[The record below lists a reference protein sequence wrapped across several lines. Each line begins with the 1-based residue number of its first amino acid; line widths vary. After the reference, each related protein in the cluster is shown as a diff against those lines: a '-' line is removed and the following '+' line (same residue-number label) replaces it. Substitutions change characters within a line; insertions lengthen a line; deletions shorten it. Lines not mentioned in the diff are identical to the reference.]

1 MGPVS
6 GTVDPLAV
14 VQTLVTMAVGSVDIG
29 PRVGFVSECVG
40 VVLGFLQH
48 LTAQKIAATSTM
60 THSMTAP
67 TVA

>member
-6 GTVDPLAV
+6 GLIGCSADIG
-14 VQTLVTMAVGSVDIG
+14 TMAVGSVDIG
-29 PRVGFVSECVG
+29 SRVGFVSECVG
-40 VVLGFLQH
+40 VALGFLQH
-48 LTAQKIAATSTM
+48 LTAQKMAATSTM

>member
-1 MGPVS
+1 
-6 GTVDPLAV
+6 
-14 VQTLVTMAVGSVDIG
+14 MAVGSVDIG
-29 PRVGFVSECVG
+29 SPVGFVSECVG

-48 LTAQKIAATSTM
+48 LTEQKMAATSAM